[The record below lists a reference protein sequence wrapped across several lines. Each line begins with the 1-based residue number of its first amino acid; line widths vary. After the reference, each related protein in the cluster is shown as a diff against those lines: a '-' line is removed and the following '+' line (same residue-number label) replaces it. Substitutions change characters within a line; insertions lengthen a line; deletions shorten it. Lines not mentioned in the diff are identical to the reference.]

1 MVYVGSSWVELDYWT
16 SPTGYGDYD
25 ARLRVLAY
33 STQDVVAN
41 TSRVYFK
48 LQKRVTGGSAYNY
61 NDLDFSITGT
71 GGKNDGH
78 SATQTWTFGSVSSTS
93 WTDVGGDDSDMYWS
107 GVKHND
113 NGSLTLTAHASGDR
127 VLSGTFSTNISIELP
142 TIPRAS
148 VPTASPNPITID
160 DLGNTLTVYT
170 NRKSSTF
177 KHTIKVQCGTW
188 SWTSSARSVET
199 SVNVT
204 IPYSVIAQ
212 FSATS
217 TTASATVT
225 CTTFNGTTQ
234 IGSAQTCSV
243 KFQINPNRDHANVGT
258 ISVEDTNSRTSAVTQ
273 DDSIYIANIS
283 TLQATIPLSV
293 SGDYTQLASAVV
305 TCGNKSQSYTLSG
318 TSATLT
324 FIFDKVNASSL
335 SVKVTDKRGNSV
347 TGTKSWTL
355 IQYQPITLT
364 ATVGRPSATGSAGVG
379 QITGMAYGGEFGATQ
394 NSVTVTMDFKLH
406 DASDYDPSDTETDSF
421 ALTQSGYNQYTKSY
435 SFAYQFDYQYQYDV
449 RFTISDLFSTAV
461 YTAQMMQ
468 GLPIM
473 SWDETEVDVFGN
485 LHIHDRD
492 NPTVWQ
498 DVMDGF
504 DAVLA
509 HGGQKNLFSTTGT
522 TTTSNGVTYTVNSD
536 GTVDA
541 TGTCNSGT
549 GFSSYITLGSFFAEN
564 GVKYIVTGCPSGGSA
579 TKYRLTVGGYGYEY
593 GDGYS
598 FTGDGAEHTVSFA
611 VYRNQATDFTI
622 KPMIRDA
629 RIASQKYVE
638 RMPMLPLVLDAW
650 ASSTAYT
657 ATSSTGTV
665 MHSKTIPYLDAGKY
679 LFIGGGAFY
688 VSNYT
693 GTMRIVITAGGNA
706 KINRTL
712 CGTNSTNNTNSASG
726 LIVWKNN
733 ETLTNVTIQCVL
745 ATQQSGMTTAAPSYR
760 QRWFCMMRLDDSSMV
775 NDVYV

>member
-33 STQDVVAN
+33 STQDVSAN
-41 TSRVYFK
+41 TSKVYFK
-48 LQKRVTGGSAYNY
+48 LQKRVTGGSAFNY
-61 NDLDFSITGT
+61 NNLDFSITGT

-78 SATQTWTFGSVSSTS
+78 SATQKWVFGSVSSTS
-93 WTDVGGDDSDMYWS
+93 WTDVGVDTSDMYWS

-170 NRKSSTF
+170 NRKSSSFT
-177 KHTIKVQCGTW
+177 HTIKVQCGSW
-188 SWTSSARSVET
+188 SWTSSARSVGT

-217 TTASATVT
+217 KTASATVT

-243 KFQINPNRDHANVGT
+243 TFQINPNRDHANVGT
-258 ISVEDTNSRTSAVTQ
+258 ITVEDTNSRTSAVTQ

-283 TLQATIPLSV
+283 TLQATIPLTV
-293 SGDYTQLASAVV
+293 SGSYTQLASAVV

-318 TSATLT
+318 TSQTIT
-324 FIFDKVNASSL
+324 FTFDKVNASSL
-335 SVKVTDKRGNSV
+335 TVKVTDKRGNSV
-347 TGTKSWTL
+347 TATKSWTL

-364 ATVGRPSATGSAGVG
+364 ATVGRPSATGSAGIG

-394 NSVTVTMDFKLH
+394 NSVSVSIDFKLH
-406 DASDYDPSDTETDSF
+406 NASDYDPSDTETDSF
-421 ALTQSGYNQYTKSY
+421 ALTQSGYNQYTKAY
-435 SFAYQFDYQYQYDV
+435 SFTYQFDYQYQYDV

-468 GLPIM
+468 GLPII

-492 NPTVWQ
+492 NPTMWQ
-498 DVMDGF
+498 DVMQGF
-504 DAVLA
+504 DGVVAY
-509 HGGQKNLFSTTGT
+509 GGVKNLLRITSSTITRNGITFTISEPQGTITCTGT
-522 TTTSNGVTYTVNSD
+522 ASANTDV
-536 GTVDA
+536 
-541 TGTCNSGT
+541 
-549 GFSSYITLGSFFAEN
+549 FFATAQN
-564 GVKYIVTGCPSGGSA
+564 ISGDMILSGCPSGGSFSTYYMDA
-579 TKYRLTVGGYGYEY
+579 RVNGSYGTHDY
-593 GDGYS
+593 GDGVRFNGTCDVVAIS
-598 FTGDGAEHTVSFA
+598 ILNGQTVNNLVF
-611 VYRNQATDFTI
+611 

-629 RIASQKYVE
+629 RLASDEFVPWYASRMYVKE
-638 RMPMLPLVLDAW
+638 EITLTI
-650 ASSTAYT
+650 SSGYT
-657 ATSSTGTV
+657 TLNYPTGV
-665 MHSKTIPYLDAGKY
+665 
-679 LFIGGGAFY
+679 
-688 VSNYT
+688 
-693 GTMRIVITAGGNA
+693 
-706 KINRTL
+706 
-712 CGTNSTNNTNSASG
+712 NNTNYFTPIIQPRYASTG
-726 LIVWKNN
+726 LLGWAAVVQKHGDNACYLYVRQGTTTPANN
-733 ETLTNVTIQCVL
+733 SKITFDAYWIHK
-745 ATQQSGMTTAAPSYR
+745 
-760 QRWFCMMRLDDSSMV
+760 
-775 NDVYV
+775 